1 MPVGTT
7 DPRAPDWHLHNAVEH
22 ELGELVH
29 HPRDEV
35 HRLREE
41 AERGETGLTL
51 AVVLIAIGIG
61 ATIAVTVVLLIVWLA
76 AGGL

>member
-1 MPVGTT
+1 MSTKE
-7 DPRAPDWHLHNAVEH
+7 PRPEEWHLHSAVEH

-29 HPRDEV
+29 HPREEA

-41 AERGETGLTL
+41 AERGESGATL
-51 AVVLIAIGIG
+51 AVVLTVIAIG
-61 ATIAVTVVLLIVWLA
+61 ATLAVAIVLVIVWLA